1 MPFLPEIE
9 DLTLSLF
16 SVGEGT
22 QLRLPILPEFT
33 FPALPVAVFAGIPIS
48 IRVLAVRKAGL
59 WARLPIL
66 PQIGKGVAA
75 VADSAGMREV
85 VGQLP
90 FLPRFRDGAWE
101 AREVADSAAIRAIG

>member
-1 MPFLPEIE
+1 MPTADGASLPLEEGSSSRLPFLPEIE
-9 DLTLSLF
+9 DLTPSLF

-66 PQIGKGVAA
+66 PQIRKGCGGGCRFCRNARSGGA
-75 VADSAGMREV
+75 VAV
-85 VGQLP
+85 
-90 FLPRFRDGAWE
+90 F
-101 AREVADSAAIRAIG
+101 AAIS